1 MAPQRK
7 GVLIV
12 DDDEHMRALLTAV
25 LADRGDVAITAVAD
39 GGAALAVLA
48 TARPDLILLDIQL
61 TGLDGVSLYLHVR
74 QHSDMTTTPVLFLSG
89 LANVQLTKQ
98 TSALPGPFKILA
110 KPFNLDEFDMLVD
123 DLLSDE
129 TN

>member
-25 LADRGDVAITAVAD
+25 LADRGDLAITAVAN
-39 GGAALAVLA
+39 GGAALAFLA
-48 TARPDLILLDIQL
+48 SVRPNLILLDIKL
-61 TGLDGVSLYLHVR
+61 AGLDGVALYRLIR
-74 QHSDMTTTPVLFLSG
+74 QRAGLATTPVLFVSG
-89 LANVQLTKQ
+89 AQRDKQ
-98 TSALPGPFKILA
+98 INALPGPFKVLT
-110 KPFNLDEFDMLVD
+110 KPFNLDELDMLVD